1 MDSGAGVAEDDDE
14 LPRPVVVVA
23 EGYDAVSEDHDEDV
37 GDCGRGGLEGYSF
50 LFLRGEGERRSV
62 KEGGKEGRKEGRTG
76 REQGKK
82 EGSKEARKEGE
93 KEGRKEG
100 RTGKEGSRKTYS

>member
-1 MDSGAGVAEDDDE
+1 MNSGAGVAEDDDE

-37 GDCGRGGLEGYSF
+37 RDCGRGGLEGSFF
-50 LFLRGEGERRSV
+50 LFLRGEGEMRSV
-62 KEGGKEGRKEGRTG
+62 KEGSREGRKEGLGG
-76 REQGKK
+76 R
-82 EGSKEARKEGE
+82 

-100 RTGKEGSRKTYS
+100 RTGKEESRKTYS

>member
-1 MDSGAGVAEDDDE
+1 MDSGAGVAENDDE

-37 GDCGRGGLEGYSF
+37 GDCGRGGLEGSF
-50 LFLRGEGERRSV
+50 FVFERGRGKEEC
-62 KEGGKEGRKEGRTG
+62 EGGKEGRKEGRTG
-76 REQGKK
+76 RE
-82 EGSKEARKEGE
+82 
-93 KEGRKEG
+93 EGRKEG

>member
-37 GDCGRGGLEGYSF
+37 GDCGRGGLEGSF
-50 LFLRGEGERRSV
+50 FCVFERGRGNEEC
-62 KEGGKEGRKEGRTG
+62 EGGKERR
-76 REQGKK
+76 
-82 EGSKEARKEGE
+82 

>member
-37 GDCGRGGLEGYSF
+37 GDCGRGGLEGYF
-50 LFLRGEGERRSV
+50 FCF
-62 KEGGKEGRKEGRTG
+62 
-76 REQGKK
+76 
-82 EGSKEARKEGE
+82 
-93 KEGRKEG
+93 
-100 RTGKEGSRKTYS
+100 